1 MFRANSG
8 ARIAITPTGP
18 GGSTRVW
25 LEVPVGNAQ
34 DEHARGYNVISIS
47 VEIDDLMA
55 AINRWRYEEIGEV
68 ASHA

>member
-8 ARIAITPTGP
+8 SRIAITPTGTDC
-18 GGSTRVW
+18 TRVW

-34 DEHARGYNVISIS
+34 DEHARGYNVISVS
-47 VEIDDLMA
+47 VEAADLER
-55 AINRWRYEEIGEV
+55 AIKQWELERNMPV